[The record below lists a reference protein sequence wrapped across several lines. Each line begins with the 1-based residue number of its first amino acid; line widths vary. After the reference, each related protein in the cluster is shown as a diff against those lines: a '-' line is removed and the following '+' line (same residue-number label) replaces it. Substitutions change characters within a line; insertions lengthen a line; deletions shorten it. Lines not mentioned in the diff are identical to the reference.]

1 MPPRPTINDVARA
14 SGVSKG
20 AVSFALNNRPGLAAE
35 TRERILTVA
44 REMGWT
50 PSSRARAL
58 SVSRALAVGLVIAR
72 TPDTLG
78 ADPFFPSFIVGVE
91 SVLSRSGHA
100 LVLQVVPDQI
110 REHQSYRRL
119 ADEGRVDGV
128 FLIDMYVDDPRP
140 ALLAEIGLPAVVVGP
155 ALEEAFFPSLGL
167 DDAPGIIAVVEHLVS
182 LGHTRIAHVAGPAEM
197 VHGHSRR
204 QAWSDAMEAAG
215 LPEGPCVLGD
225 FSAEA
230 GAVATR
236 QLLDLA
242 KPPTAIVF
250 ANDLMAMAGLSLAV
264 ARGVDVPGQ
273 LSITG
278 YDDTEIAAHLQPSL
292 TTVSTDVVEWG
303 RAAATR
309 LLELIDESP
318 ATEVLL
324 QPPQLVVRNST
335 GPAPSNGSAATNK
348 KTRTSLKRRPRMEKS

>member
-1 MPPRPTINDVARA
+1 
-14 SGVSKG
+14 
-20 AVSFALNNRPGLAAE
+20 
-35 TRERILTVA
+35 
-44 REMGWT
+44 
-50 PSSRARAL
+50 
-58 SVSRALAVGLVIAR
+58 
-72 TPDTLG
+72 
-78 ADPFFPSFIVGVE
+78 VE

-100 LVLQVVPDQI
+100 LVLQVVPDQE

-140 ALLAEIGLPAVVVGP
+140 ALLAEIGLPAVIVGP
-155 ALEEAFFPSLGL
+155 ALEEDFFPSLGL
-167 DDAPGIIAVVEHLVS
+167 DDAPGIIAAVEHLVS
-182 LGHTRIAHVAGPAEM
+182 LGHTNIAHVAGPPEM

-204 QAWSDAMEAAG
+204 QAWSDAMKNAG
-215 LPEGPCVLGD
+215 LPEGQCVLGD

-242 KPPTAIVF
+242 EPPTAIVF

-264 ARGVDVPGQ
+264 ARGIDVPGQ

-292 TTVSTDVVEWG
+292 TSVSTDVIEWG

-324 QPPQLVVRNST
+324 QPPQLVIRNST
-335 GPAPSNGSAATNK
+335 GPAPSNGSAVTNK
-348 KTRTSLKRRPRMEKS
+348 KTRTSLKRRPRTEKS